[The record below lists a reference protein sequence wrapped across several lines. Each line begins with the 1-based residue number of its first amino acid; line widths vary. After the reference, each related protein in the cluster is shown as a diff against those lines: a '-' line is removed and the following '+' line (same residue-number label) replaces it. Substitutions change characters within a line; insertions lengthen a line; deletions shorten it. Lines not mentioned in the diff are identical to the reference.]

1 MCNSKEMRAEQS
13 MEWIGSIRWI
23 HNPVQSR
30 RIWIGL
36 DQKFTNSA
44 DPGLDWIQKCAMYIP
59 YLDLRQFLLI
69 VTLMTSE
76 VLPSNLQ
83 LFTSP
88 FVFTCRFYKIF
99 GRYLLC
105 CVRIGLNW
113 IQMLVLQLDWTGL
126 GSVARGFGL
135 DWIVSTGSIPYSG
148 AETRHCNFVAGHSV
162 YTLETITSMVLLY
175 GEPVCAPQT
184 EILFFKLFW
193 KNGKHISRAG

>member
-1 MCNSKEMRAEQS
+1 
-13 MEWIGSIRWI
+13 MEWTGSIRWI

-44 DPGLDWIQKCAMYIP
+44 DSGLNWIQKCAMCIP

-69 VTLMTSE
+69 VTLTSE

-83 LFTSP
+83 LSTSS
-88 FVFTCRFYKIF
+88 FVFTCRFYKVF

-105 CVRIGLNW
+105 CVRIGLDW
-113 IQMLVLQLDWTGL
+113 IQILVHQLDWTGL

-135 DWIVSTGSIPYSG
+135 DWIVSTRSIPYSG
-148 AETRHCNFVAGHSV
+148 SGNLRPSAFECLAE
-162 YTLETITSMVLLY
+162 LY
-175 GEPVCAPQT
+175 E
-184 EILFFKLFW
+184 
-193 KNGKHISRAG
+193 NGGIYENYFDFDGYNNIF